1 MPYIYDELAKGI
13 CTLSQTITSTNDIP
27 TTTTIL
33 ITLKAIT
40 KKAIILSPLNDLNY
54 QSQIV
59 YEMTNG
65 KLKFQNGSTKNVT
78 SLLTHIL
85 LHKLTLVELD
95 TIPLYSFDPQSD
107 TNGNEKGGGPR
118 VYQKNK
124 IS

>member
-1 MPYIYDELAKGI
+1 MPYIFDVLAKGI

>member
-1 MPYIYDELAKGI
+1 MYTFTNNHIYKRYTNNNNNIEYIESNY
-13 CTLSQTITSTNDIP
+13 
-27 TTTTIL
+27 
-33 ITLKAIT
+33 
-40 KKAIILSPLNDLNY
+40 KKAVILSPLNDLNY

-65 KLKFQNGSTKNVT
+65 KLKFPNGSTENVT

-85 LHKLTLVELD
+85 LHKLTLVKLD